1 MKTTLRILH
10 LEDDPQDAELISQT
24 LLMAG
29 FDAEIVLVKTKEDYL
44 RHLDQAWDIILAD
57 YKLPQFD
64 GLQAL
69 ELLQEKGLDIAFILV
84 SGTIGEDAAVTSI
97 HAGASDYVMK
107 NRLSR
112 LGPAVR
118 RGLRE
123 TAERRERKKAIEALR
138 ESEEKFRNFFELSA
152 DLVCIA
158 EFNGRFREVNPN
170 FWRVLGYT
178 KEELM
183 RQSFLDLVHPDDRGR
198 TCQVIN
204 EKLKQGLTVI
214 QFTNRY
220 QRKDGGWVW
229 LEWNSQPLEERGI
242 TFAIARDI
250 TERKQADAFRQ
261 LANTVLTIINQQIEF
276 ADMTKLILTAL
287 KQTTGADAV
296 GIRLKNGDDF
306 PYFSHDGFSPEFL
319 SAENRILALDSS
331 GTPCRNA
338 DDSISL
344 DCACGLVISGKLPP
358 DSPFSTPGG
367 SFWTNDT
374 ASLCHLQP
382 EDDPRHHPRNRC
394 HSEGYLSTA
403 LIPIRVKAGI
413 LGLLHLNSRTKGF
426 FSRTSVEA
434 LEGIATYTGEVLK
447 RLQAEESLLASN
459 HQLEASNIRA
469 NELMVQAQAANVSK
483 SLFLANMSHE
493 IRTPLNGVLGMISQL
508 LETELNREQRHF
520 AEIARSCGEAL
531 LAIINDILD
540 FAKVEA
546 GKLELEIVNF
556 NLKELLTDFTSDMTS
571 ITKNKPIKLLCV
583 IADNVPLLL
592 RGDLSRLRQIL
603 TNLVGNAIKFTP
615 VGDVNIRV
623 GLDTDE
629 GDHVVLRF
637 VVRDTG
643 IGIPEDKLGLL
654 FNKFVQADPSIKR
667 QYGGTGLGLA
677 ISKELVMLMGGTVSV
692 TSENGKGSEF
702 SFTARLAK
710 QSLNVAEDKSLPQ
723 PPTERELQQMKDVLA
738 STRANIL
745 VVEDNMTNQVVAMGM
760 LKKLGLRADVVANGL
775 EALKALESVPYDLVL
790 MDVQMPVMDGLE
802 ATREI
807 RKHPSPISTLPIIA
821 MTAHV
826 LESDQQDCLA
836 AGMND
841 CLTKPVSFLLLT
853 QLLVKWLTKN
863 TQK

>member
-1 MKTTLRILH
+1 MKIPLRILH
-10 LEDDPQDAELISQT
+10 LEDDPKDAELISQT

-29 FDAEIVLVKTKEDYL
+29 FDAKIVLVQTKEDYL
-44 RHLDQAWDIILAD
+44 RQLDQEWDIILAD

-69 ELLQEKGLDIAFILV
+69 ELLQERRLDTSFILV
-84 SGTIGEDAAVTSI
+84 SGTIGEEAAVTCI
-97 HAGASDYVMK
+97 QAGASDYVMK
-107 NRLSR
+107 NRLAR
-112 LGPAVR
+112 LGPAVK

-123 TAERRERKKAIEALR
+123 SVERRERKIAIEALR

-183 RQSFLDLVHPDDRGR
+183 RQCFMDLIHPDDREK
-198 TCQVIN
+198 TLQVID
-204 EKLKQGLTVI
+204 EKLKRGLPVI

-229 LEWNSQPLEERGI
+229 LEWNSQPLKERGI

-250 TERKQADAFRQ
+250 TERKQADVSRQ
-261 LANTVLTIINQQIEF
+261 LVNTVLTIINHHIEFRDMMQQIL
-276 ADMTKLILTAL
+276 AAI
-287 KQTTGADAV
+287 KQATGADAV
-296 GIRLKNGDDF
+296 GIRLKNGEDF
-306 PYFSHDGFSPEFL
+306 PYFSHDGFPPEFL
-319 SAENRILALDSS
+319 LVENTLVVRDPS
-331 GTPCRNA
+331 GNTCKNS
-338 DDSISL
+338 DDSVCL
-344 DCACGLVISGKLPP
+344 ECGCGLVLSGKTDPT
-358 DSPFSTPGG
+358 SPFATPGG
-367 SFWTNDT
+367 SFWTND
-374 ASLCHLQP
+374 AESLKNLSQK
-382 EDDPRHHPRNRC
+382 DDPRLHPRNRC
-394 HSEGYLSTA
+394 LSQGYLSTA
-403 LIPIRVKAGI
+403 LIPIRIKTGI
-413 LGLLHLNSRTKGF
+413 VGLLHLNSRTKGF
-426 FSRTSVEA
+426 FSRTAIEA
-434 LEGIATYTGEVLK
+434 LEGISTYIGEVFQ
-447 RLQAEESLLASN
+447 RVQAEESLLASN

-493 IRTPLNGVLGMISQL
+493 IRTPLNGVIGMISQL

-520 AEIARSCGEAL
+520 AEIARSCGETL

-540 FAKVEA
+540 FAKAEA
-546 GKLELEIVNF
+546 GKLDLEIVNF
-556 NLKELLTDFTSDMTS
+556 NLKELLTDFTSDMTA
-571 ITKNKPIKLLCV
+571 IVQNKPIKLLCA
-583 IADNVPLLL
+583 IDDTVPLLL

-615 VGDVNIRV
+615 AGEVKIRV
-623 GLDTDE
+623 GLDKDD

-637 VVRDTG
+637 AVRDTG

-677 ISKELVMLMGGTVSV
+677 ISKELVTLMGGTVNV

-710 QSLNVAEDKSLPQ
+710 QSLNVAEDKPLPQ
-723 PPTERELQQMKDVLA
+723 PPSERELQQMKDLLA

-745 VVEDNMTNQVVAMGM
+745 VVEDNITNQVVAMGM
-760 LKKLGLRADVVANGL
+760 LKRLGLRANVVANGI
-775 EALKALESVPYDLVL
+775 EAIKALESVPYDLVL

-807 RKHPSPISTLPIIA
+807 RKHQSPISTLPIIA

-836 AGMND
+836 AGMSD
-841 CLTKPVSFLLLT
+841 CLTKPVSFVSLI
-853 QLLVKWLTKN
+853 QLLVKWLSK
-863 TQK
+863 